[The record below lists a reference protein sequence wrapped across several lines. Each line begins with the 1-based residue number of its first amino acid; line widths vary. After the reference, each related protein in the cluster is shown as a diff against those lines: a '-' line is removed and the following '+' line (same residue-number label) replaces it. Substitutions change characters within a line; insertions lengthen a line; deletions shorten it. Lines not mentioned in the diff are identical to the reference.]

1 MKAKPVN
8 EQLVVIAL
16 PSLIHRIGG
25 EMTKQLKSVAADHGC
40 ELKRVRRSR
49 HWQISGEALA
59 LQAFYDQVRRLEED
73 SASYLVKKM
82 QLALASHSEKLEP
95 LEDKLQR
102 LVMENPAITLAE
114 LMSQTHCSLSQARS
128 SARFSAEGL

>member
-25 EMTKQLKSVAADHGC
+25 ETTKHLKSVAADHSC

-49 HWQISGEALA
+49 HWQIAGEALA
-59 LQAFYDQVRRLEED
+59 LQAFYDQVRRLEEN
-73 SASYLVKKM
+73 SANYLVKKM

-102 LVMENPAITLAE
+102 LMMENPAITLAE

-128 SARFSAEGL
+128 ARFSAEGL

>member
-25 EMTKQLKSVAADHGC
+25 ELTKHLKSVAADRGC

-59 LQAFYDQVRRLEED
+59 LQAFYDQVRRLEGD

-128 SARFSAEGL
+128 ARFSAEGL

>member
-25 EMTKQLKSVAADHGC
+25 ELTKHLKSVAAYHGC

-128 SARFSAEGL
+128 ARFSAEGL

>member
-25 EMTKQLKSVAADHGC
+25 EMTKHLKSVAADHGC

-102 LVMENPAITLAE
+102 LVMENPAITLTE

-128 SARFSAEGL
+128 ARFSAEGL

>member
-25 EMTKQLKSVAADHGC
+25 ELTKHLKSVAAEHGC

-59 LQAFYDQVRRLEED
+59 LQAFYDQVRRLEGD

-128 SARFSAEGL
+128 ARFSAEGL

>member
-25 EMTKQLKSVAADHGC
+25 EMTKHLKSVAADHGC

-59 LQAFYDQVRRLEED
+59 LQAFYDQVRRLEGD

-128 SARFSAEGL
+128 ARFSAEGL

>member
-25 EMTKQLKSVAADHGC
+25 EMTKHLKSVAADHGC

-59 LQAFYDQVRRLEED
+59 LQAFYDQVRRLEGD

-128 SARFSAEGL
+128 ARFTAEGL

>member
-1 MKAKPVN
+1 MKIKQTADTII
-8 EQLVVIAL
+8 VIAL

-25 EMTKQLKSVAADHGC
+25 EVTKHLKSVAAAHGC

-128 SARFSAEGL
+128 ARFSAEGL

>member
-25 EMTKQLKSVAADHGC
+25 EVTKHLKSVAADHGC

-59 LQAFYDQVRRLEED
+59 LQAFYDQVRRLEGD

-128 SARFSAEGL
+128 ARFSAEGL

>member
-1 MKAKPVN
+1 MKIKQTADTII
-8 EQLVVIAL
+8 VIAL

-25 EMTKQLKSVAADHGC
+25 EVTKHLKSVAADHGC

-59 LQAFYDQVRRLEED
+59 LQAFYDQVRRLEGD

-128 SARFSAEGL
+128 ARFSAEGL

>member
-25 EMTKQLKSVAADHGC
+25 EMTKHLKSVAADHGC

-59 LQAFYDQVRRLEED
+59 LQAFYDQVRRLEEN

-128 SARFSAEGL
+128 ARFSAEGL

>member
-25 EMTKQLKSVAADHGC
+25 EMTKHLKSVAAEHGC

-59 LQAFYDQVRRLEED
+59 LQAFYDQVRRLEGY

-128 SARFSAEGL
+128 ARFSAEGL

>member
-16 PSLIHRIGG
+16 PSLTHRIGG
-25 EMTKQLKSVAADHGC
+25 ETTKHLKSVVADHGC

-49 HWQISGEALA
+49 HWQIAGEVLA

-128 SARFSAEGL
+128 ARFSAEGL

>member
-25 EMTKQLKSVAADHGC
+25 ELTKHLKSVAADHGC

-59 LQAFYDQVRRLEED
+59 LQAFYDQVRRLEGD

-102 LVMENPAITLAE
+102 LVMENLAITLAE

-128 SARFSAEGL
+128 ARFSAEGL

>member
-1 MKAKPVN
+1 MKAKSVN

-25 EMTKQLKSVAADHGC
+25 ELTKHLKSVAADHGC

-59 LQAFYDQVRRLEED
+59 LQAFYDQVRRLEGD

-128 SARFSAEGL
+128 ARFSAEGL

>member
-1 MKAKPVN
+1 MKIKQTADTII
-8 EQLVVIAL
+8 VIAL

-25 EMTKQLKSVAADHGC
+25 EVTKHLKSVAADHGC

-59 LQAFYDQVRRLEED
+59 LQAFYDQVRRLEGD

-82 QLALASHSEKLEP
+82 QLALVSHSEKLEP

-128 SARFSAEGL
+128 ARFSAEGL

>member
-25 EMTKQLKSVAADHGC
+25 EMTKHLKSVAADHGC

-102 LVMENPAITLAE
+102 LVMENPTITLAE

-128 SARFSAEGL
+128 ARFSAEGL

>member
-1 MKAKPVN
+1 MKIKQTADTII
-8 EQLVVIAL
+8 VIAL

-25 EMTKQLKSVAADHGC
+25 ETTKYLKSVAADHGC

-49 HWQISGEALA
+49 HWQIAGEALA
-59 LQAFYDQVRRLEED
+59 LQAFYDQVRRLEEN

-128 SARFSAEGL
+128 ARFSAEGL

>member
-1 MKAKPVN
+1 MKAKSVN

-25 EMTKQLKSVAADHGC
+25 EMTKHLKSVAAEHGC

-128 SARFSAEGL
+128 ARFSAEGL

>member
-1 MKAKPVN
+1 MKIKQTADTII
-8 EQLVVIAL
+8 VIAL

-128 SARFSAEGL
+128 ARFSAEGL

>member
-1 MKAKPVN
+1 MI
-8 EQLVVIAL
+8 VIAL

-25 EMTKQLKSVAADHGC
+25 EMTKHLKSVAADHGC

-128 SARFSAEGL
+128 ARFSAEGL

>member
-25 EMTKQLKSVAADHGC
+25 EMTKHLKSVAAEHGC

-59 LQAFYDQVRRLEED
+59 LQAFYDQVRCLEGD

-128 SARFSAEGL
+128 ARFSAEGL

>member
-25 EMTKQLKSVAADHGC
+25 EMTKQLKSVAAEHGC

-59 LQAFYDQVRRLEED
+59 LQAFYDQVRRLEGD

-82 QLALASHSEKLEP
+82 QLALVSHSEKLEP

-128 SARFSAEGL
+128 ARFSAEGL

>member
-1 MKAKPVN
+1 MKIKQTADTII
-8 EQLVVIAL
+8 VIAL

-25 EMTKQLKSVAADHGC
+25 ETTKYLKSVAADHGC

-49 HWQISGEALA
+49 HWQIAGEALA

-82 QLALASHSEKLEP
+82 QLASHSEKLEP

-102 LVMENPAITLAE
+102 LMMENPAITLAE

-128 SARFSAEGL
+128 ARFSAEGL

>member
-1 MKAKPVN
+1 MKAKPMN

-25 EMTKQLKSVAADHGC
+25 ELTKHLKSVAADHGC

-128 SARFSAEGL
+128 ARFSAEGL

>member
-1 MKAKPVN
+1 MKAKSVN

-25 EMTKQLKSVAADHGC
+25 EVTKHLKSVAADHGC

-128 SARFSAEGL
+128 ARFSAEGL

>member
-16 PSLIHRIGG
+16 PSLVHRIGG
-25 EMTKQLKSVAADHGC
+25 ELTKHLKSVAAEHGC

-59 LQAFYDQVRRLEED
+59 LQAFYDQVRRLEGD

-128 SARFSAEGL
+128 ARFSAEGL

>member
-25 EMTKQLKSVAADHGC
+25 ETTKHLKSLAADHGC
-40 ELKRVRRSR
+40 ALKRVRRSR
-49 HWQISGEALA
+49 HWQIAGEALA
-59 LQAFYDQVRRLEED
+59 LQAFYDQVRRLEEN
-73 SASYLVKKM
+73 SANYLVKKM
-82 QLALASHSEKLEP
+82 QLSLASHSEKLEP

-102 LVMENPAITLAE
+102 LLMENPAITLAE

-128 SARFSAEGL
+128 ARFSAEGL

>member
-25 EMTKQLKSVAADHGC
+25 EKTKHLKSVAADHGC

-49 HWQISGEALA
+49 HWQIAGEALA
-59 LQAFYDQVRRLEED
+59 LQAFYDQVRRLEEN

-128 SARFSAEGL
+128 ARFSAEGL

>member
-1 MKAKPVN
+1 MKIKQTADTII
-8 EQLVVIAL
+8 VIAL

-25 EMTKQLKSVAADHGC
+25 ELTKHLKNVAADHGC

-59 LQAFYDQVRRLEED
+59 LQAFYDQVRRLEGD

-128 SARFSAEGL
+128 ARFSAEGL

>member
-1 MKAKPVN
+1 MKIKQTADTII
-8 EQLVVIAL
+8 VIAL

-25 EMTKQLKSVAADHGC
+25 ELTKQLKSVAADHGC

-59 LQAFYDQVRRLEED
+59 LQVFYDQVRRLEED

-128 SARFSAEGL
+128 ARFSVEGL

>member
-1 MKAKPVN
+1 MKIKQTADTII
-8 EQLVVIAL
+8 VIAL

-25 EMTKQLKSVAADHGC
+25 EMTKHLKSVAAEHGC

-49 HWQISGEALA
+49 HWQISGDALA

-128 SARFSAEGL
+128 ARFSAEGL

>member
-1 MKAKPVN
+1 MKAKSVN

-25 EMTKQLKSVAADHGC
+25 EVTKHLKSVAADHGC

-59 LQAFYDQVRRLEED
+59 LQAFYDQVRRLEGD

-128 SARFSAEGL
+128 ARFSAEGL

>member
-25 EMTKQLKSVAADHGC
+25 DTTKHLKSVAADHGC

-59 LQAFYDQVRRLEED
+59 LQAFYDQVRRLEGD

-95 LEDKLQR
+95 LEDKLQH

-128 SARFSAEGL
+128 ARFSAEGL

>member
-25 EMTKQLKSVAADHGC
+25 EMTKHLKSVAAEHGC

-73 SASYLVKKM
+73 SASYSVKKM

-128 SARFSAEGL
+128 ARFSAEGL

>member
-25 EMTKQLKSVAADHGC
+25 EMTKHLKSVAADHGC

-59 LQAFYDQVRRLEED
+59 LQAFYDQVRRLEGD

-102 LVMENPAITLAE
+102 LVMANPAITLAE

-128 SARFSAEGL
+128 ARFSAEGL

>member
-25 EMTKQLKSVAADHGC
+25 EMTKHLKSVAAEHGC

-59 LQAFYDQVRRLEED
+59 LQAFYDQVRRLEGD

-128 SARFSAEGL
+128 ARFSAEGL

>member
-1 MKAKPVN
+1 M
-8 EQLVVIAL
+8 IAL

-25 EMTKQLKSVAADHGC
+25 EMTKHLKSVAAEHGC

-128 SARFSAEGL
+128 ARFSAEGL